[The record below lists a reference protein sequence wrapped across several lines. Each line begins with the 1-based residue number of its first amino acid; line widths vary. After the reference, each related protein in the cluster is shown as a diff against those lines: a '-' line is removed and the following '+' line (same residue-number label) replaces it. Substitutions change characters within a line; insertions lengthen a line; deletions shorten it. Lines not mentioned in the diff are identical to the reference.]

1 MDISSEAKLLIS
13 LSLDADGFVSADRV
27 RAVCAYIENNGEYSD
42 KIAIL
47 KEFSRRL
54 KPLLHGMSAKIETS
68 GELSEA
74 AQEKLSEKIRRVA
87 GSRVG
92 ITTEVNRAL
101 IGGVRVKI
109 GDDIFERSVSEELSE
124 LELF

>member
-1 MDISSEAKLLIS
+1 MDISSEAKLLIG
-13 LSLDADGFVSADRV
+13 LSRDADGFVSAERV

-47 KEFSRRL
+47 KEYLRRL
-54 KPLLHGMSAKIETS
+54 KPLLCKTSAKIETS

-74 AQEKLSEKIRRVA
+74 ALEKLSEKIRRIA
-87 GSRVG
+87 GSRVE
-92 ITTEVNRAL
+92 ITARTNRAL

-109 GDDIFERSVSEELSE
+109 GDDIFERSVSEQLSE
-124 LELF
+124 LELL